1 MTHAQQ
7 VEGDKLRE
15 QVKENKKARTR
26 NYDYSLQNR
35 VVEIARRVGRSFQ
48 LQPLHHIVFHPPST
62 GMTRSVVHQA
72 LNFREV
78 FQAPRLT
85 PLALSVVRTIRAIVS
100 QDNKD
105 VLGAVS
111 LVTG

>member
-1 MTHAQQ
+1 MVADSKAQMNKLLYGVLDLVKIECRNAMLLGDMYISRLMTHAQQ

-48 LQPLHHIVFHPPST
+48 LQPLHQLVFHLPRIGT
-62 GMTRSVVHQA
+62 NTRVEH
-72 LNFREV
+72 
-78 FQAPRLT
+78 
-85 PLALSVVRTIRAIVS
+85 
-100 QDNKD
+100 
-105 VLGAVS
+105 
-111 LVTG
+111 